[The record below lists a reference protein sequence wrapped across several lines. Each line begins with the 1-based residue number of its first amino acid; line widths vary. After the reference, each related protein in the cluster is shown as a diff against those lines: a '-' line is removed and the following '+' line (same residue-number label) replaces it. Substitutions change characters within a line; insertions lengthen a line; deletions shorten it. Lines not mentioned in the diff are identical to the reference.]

1 MEIALIEQAFDPWQ
15 AIHTYQ
21 NQQSSLSGKYGATS
35 VFVGTM
41 RDFNQ
46 GDNVQAMFLEH
57 YPGMTEKTLRQIVEQ
72 AQSRWRILDS
82 LVVHRTGTV
91 HPDDV
96 LVLVAV
102 WSAHRG
108 DAFDASRFIMEN
120 LKSRAPFWKRE
131 TLASGEQ
138 RWVEKNT
145 DGYQLNAD

>member
-1 MEIALIEQAFDPWQ
+1 MRIELSESAFNPWQ
-15 AIHTYQ
+15 AIQDYQ
-21 NQQSSLSGKYGATS
+21 TDQPQLAGKFGATA

-46 GDNVQAMFLEH
+46 GDDVRSMFLDH
-57 YPGMTEKTLRQIVEQ
+57 YPGMTQKLLQQIVTQ
-72 AQSRWRILDS
+72 AESQWRIMDS
-82 LVVHRTGTV
+82 LVVHRVGEV
-91 HPDDV
+91 NPNDV

-131 TLASGEQ
+131 TLKSGEQ

-145 DGYQLNAD
+145 DGYQT